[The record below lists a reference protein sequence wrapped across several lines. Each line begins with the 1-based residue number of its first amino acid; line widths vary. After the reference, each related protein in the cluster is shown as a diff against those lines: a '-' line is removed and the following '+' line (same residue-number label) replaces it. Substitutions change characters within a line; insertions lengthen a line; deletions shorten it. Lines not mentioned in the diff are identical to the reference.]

1 MIRHFFSI
9 VVLFMTTCALAQ
21 EGATR
26 SPYSFFGVG
35 IQQFRGTVEARA
47 MGGTQTM
54 SDSIHLNLLNPAS
67 LGRLRYTTL
76 SVGANHS
83 EITVKDSNLEEST
96 SSTTFD
102 YLALGF
108 PLSKK
113 IGVSFGLMPFT
124 AVGYNIDSSTDV
136 VINRFTGRGGLN
148 RVFLAAGY
156 EILNGLTVGASG
168 NYNFGNIQNEAI
180 RTQENVQFGTSERNR
195 TDLQGLTFELGAQ
208 YETKISKKLSVTSSA
223 KYVPGGKIN
232 ADNFREVSTVFSNNL
247 NIIADVDLQEVI
259 LSDTDFQFPTEVTLG
274 LGFGEVNKWFVGGEY
289 TNRKSSNFTNRTF
302 TIDNATFEDASQYRL
317 GGFYSPKYNSVTSYW
332 QRVSYR
338 AGFRFE
344 ESGIVI
350 GNEGINEFGISFGIG
365 FPSGRVISSVRNL
378 SNLNLTF
385 EYGQRGTTN
394 AGLVQEDF
402 FNVGISLSLNS
413 LWFQQSKFN

>member
-1 MIRHFFSI
+1 MIRHFLSI
-9 VVLFMTTCALAQ
+9 VVLFIGVCTFAQ
-21 EGATR
+21 EGATT

-35 IQQFRGTVEARA
+35 IQQFKGTVEARA
-47 MGGTQTM
+47 MGGTQIM

-67 LGRLRYTTL
+67 LGRLKYTTL
-76 SVGANHS
+76 SIGASHS
-83 EITVKDSNLEEST
+83 EIIVRESDAQEST

-108 PLSKK
+108 PIAKNF
-113 IGVSFGLMPFT
+113 GVSLGLMPFT
-124 AVGYNIDSSTDV
+124 AVGYNLDSSTDLV
-136 VINRFTGRGGLN
+136 VNRFTGRGGLN
-148 RVFLAAGY
+148 RVFLATGY
-156 EILNGLTVGASG
+156 ELIDGLTIGASA
-168 NYNFGNIQNEAI
+168 NYNFGNIQNEAV
-180 RTQENVQFGTSERNR
+180 RTQEDVEFGTRERNR

-208 YETKISKKLSVTSSA
+208 FETTVSEKLSLTSSV
-223 KYVPGGKIN
+223 KYVPGGRID
-232 ADNFREVSTVFSNNL
+232 ADNFREVSSVFSNNL
-247 NIIADVDLQEVI
+247 ALLADVDLQEVTVP
-259 LSDTDFQFPTEVTLG
+259 DTDFQFPTEVTLG
-274 LGFGEVNKWFVGGEY
+274 LGFGEKNKWFVGGEY
-289 TNRKSSNFTNRTF
+289 TDRKSSNFTNRTF
-302 TIDNATFEDASQYRL
+302 SVDNATFEDAAQYRL
-317 GGFYSPKYNSVTSYW
+317 GGFYSPKYNSVSSYW

-350 GNEGINEFGISFGIG
+350 GNEPINEFGISFGLG
-365 FPSGRVISSVRNL
+365 LPAGRVISSVRNL

>member
-302 TIDNATFEDASQYRL
+302 TTDNATFEDASQYRL

-365 FPSGRVISSVRNL
+365 FPAGRVISSVRNL

-402 FNVGISLSLNS
+402 FNAGISLSLNS

>member
-108 PLSKK
+108 PLSEK

-124 AVGYNIDSSTDV
+124 AVGYNIDSSSDV

-180 RTQENVQFGTSERNR
+180 RTQEDVEFGTRERNR

-208 YETKISKKLSVTSSA
+208 YETKISKKLSLTSSV
-223 KYVPGGKIN
+223 KYIPEGVIN
-232 ADNFREVSTVFSNNL
+232 AENFRQVSSVFSNNL
-247 NIIADVDLQEVI
+247 SLLADVDLQEVMVP
-259 LSDTDFQFPTEVTLG
+259 DTDFKFPTELTLG

-365 FPSGRVISSVRNL
+365 FPAGRVISSVRNL

>member
-9 VVLFMTTCALAQ
+9 VVLFICTCAFAQ
-21 EGATR
+21 EGATT
-26 SPYSFFGVG
+26 SPYSFFGAG
-35 IQQFRGTVEARA
+35 IQQFKGTVEARA

-67 LGRLRYTTL
+67 LGNLRYTTL
-76 SVGANHS
+76 AVGASHN
-83 EITVKDSNLEEST
+83 EISVKESNAQEST

-108 PLSKK
+108 PVSKK
-113 IGVSFGLMPFT
+113 VGVSLGLMPYT
-124 AVGYNIDSSTDV
+124 AVGYNLDDSDDA
-136 VINRFTGRGGLN
+136 VINRFSGRGGLN
-148 RVFLAAGY
+148 RVFLSAGY
-156 EILNGLTVGASG
+156 EVLDGFTVGVTG

-180 RTQENVQFGTSERNR
+180 RTQQDVEFGTRERNR
-195 TDLQGLTFELGAQ
+195 SDLSGLTFELGAQ
-208 YETKISKKLSVTSSA
+208 YETKVSEKLSLTSSL
-223 KYVPGGKIN
+223 KYVPGGEIN
-232 ADNFREVSTVFSNNL
+232 ADNFRQVSSVFSNNL
-247 NIIADVDLQEVI
+247 DLLADVDLQEVI
-259 LSDTDFQFPTEVTLG
+259 VPDTDFQFPTEVTLG
-274 LGFGEVNKWFVGGEY
+274 LGFGEKNKWFVGGEY

-302 TIDNATFEDASQYRL
+302 SIDNVTFEDAAQYRL
-317 GGFYSPKYNSVTSYW
+317 GGFYSPKYNSVSSYW

-338 AGFRFE
+338 AGFRYE

-365 FPSGRVISSVRNL
+365 LPAGRVISSVRNL

>member
-302 TIDNATFEDASQYRL
+302 TTDNATFEDASQYRL

-365 FPSGRVISSVRNL
+365 FPAGRVISSVRNL